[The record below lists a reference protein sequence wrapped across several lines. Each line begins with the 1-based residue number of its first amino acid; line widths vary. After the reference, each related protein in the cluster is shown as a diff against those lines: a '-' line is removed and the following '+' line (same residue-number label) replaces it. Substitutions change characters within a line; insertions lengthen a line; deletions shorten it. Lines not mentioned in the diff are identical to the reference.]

1 MILCNAPHV
10 VTYFLLL
17 FILSSIGLYHMF
29 TGLGTRIDVGWFLTS
44 TSPYMWASLGIGLAI
59 GLSVVGAAWGIFLSG
74 VSILGGGVKT
84 PRIYTRNLI
93 SIIFSEVVAI
103 YGIITAIVFVSKVK
117 SVEDVNL
124 VFEGFSQNVHFA
136 GFAIFGGG
144 LVVGVVNIACGASV
158 GIVGSGAALADA
170 MNPSLFV
177 KVLIIEIFASAIGL
191 FGLIVGIVMANGA
204 EFSK

>member
-10 VTYFLLL
+10 VVYGLFLFLLA
-17 FILSSIGLYHMF
+17 SIGLYHMF
-29 TGLGTRIDVGWFLTS
+29 TGLGTRIDVGWFLTA
-44 TSPYMWASLGIGLAI
+44 TSPYMWASLGIGLSIA
-59 GLSVVGAAWGIFLSG
+59 LSVVGAAWGIFLSG

-117 SVEDVNL
+117 SIEGVNL
-124 VFEGFSQNVHFA
+124 DVVGFSQNVHFA
-136 GFAIFGGG
+136 GYAIFGGG
-144 LVVGVVNIACGASV
+144 LVVGLVNIACGASV

-191 FGLIVGIVMANGA
+191 FGLIVGIVMANSA